1 MPALFA
7 TSAFEASFYGKD
19 DLGQPPFDIEPVAQL
34 RAPGPAVGASMNP
47 LAATIPEGLVG
58 NDTVAT
64 QCPALWSP
72 GMDLQR
78 LFRFVVFLA
87 QFS

>member
-1 MPALFA
+1 M
-7 TSAFEASFYGKD
+7 D
-19 DLGQPPFDIEPVAQL
+19 DLGQPPFDIEPAVQL
-34 RAPGPAVGASMNP
+34 CAPGSAVGASMNP

-72 GMDLQR
+72 GMDFQR
-78 LFRFVVFLA
+78 LFRFIVFFA